1 MADRSEEPGV
11 GSEPKAAGK
20 SETSPEAAGAS
31 PAGSPPAK
39 SMSKVLPT
47 SVSDRLTI
55 YVARAIFF
63 LAAIGLGIQGSRV
76 FSTLVSDYTIPVTSG
91 MVVAGIVAI
100 ILIIFEAIFVRGP
113 VRTIAGVMVGLM
125 MGLVLSLIFQPLV
138 TVITKA
144 VVDPGLGTD
153 ELEALISFLNLMTT
167 CIFCYFGVTLVV
179 TTKDELKFIIPYVQ
193 FRKEIKGHLP
203 LILDTS
209 AFIDGRIQG
218 LLAAGI
224 FDQRLEVPKFV
235 LDELQHIA
243 DSSDRSLRERG
254 RRGLDILNEVD
265 KHHQVEIVDFPL
277 EPGEEVDF
285 GLLRLT
291 MTHEGKLLTTDHNL
305 TKRARVQGV
314 GVVNINDL
322 ATAMKPAFVPG
333 QVLRVRLQRPG
344 DDPGQAVGFL
354 NDGTMVVVEEAFDNV
369 GHEVSIQVTS
379 ALQTSAG
386 KMIFGKLARAEK

>member
-1 MADRSEEPGV
+1 MGEVSGEGNVP
-11 GSEPKAAGK
+11 
-20 SETSPEAAGAS
+20 S
-31 PAGSPPAK
+31 PANASLRRSLP
-39 SMSKVLPT
+39 KVLPS

-55 YVARAIFF
+55 YVARAVFF
-63 LAAIGLGIQGSRV
+63 LVAIGLGIQGSRI
-76 FSTLVSDYTIPVTSG
+76 FSALVPGYEIPVTSG
-91 MVVAGIVAI
+91 MVVAGIAAI
-100 ILIIFEAIFVRGP
+100 VLIIFEAIFTRGP

-138 TVITKA
+138 TGITKA
-144 VVDPGLGTD
+144 VVDPGLGPE
-153 ELEALISFLNLMTT
+153 ELETLIAFLNLMTT

-179 TTKDELKFIIPYVQ
+179 STKDELKFIIPYVQ

-203 LILDTS
+203 LVLDTS

-218 LLAAGI
+218 LLSAGV

-235 LDELQHIA
+235 LDELQRIA

-254 RRGLDILNEVD
+254 RRGLDILNEVE
-265 KHHQVEIVDFPL
+265 KHHLMEIVDFPL
-277 EPGEEVDF
+277 EQGEEVDF
-285 GLLRLT
+285 GLLRLAI
-291 MTHEGKLLTTDHNL
+291 THEGKLVTTDHNL

-314 GVVNINDL
+314 PVVNINDL
-322 ATAMKPAFVPG
+322 AAAMKPAFVPG

-354 NDGTMVVVEEAFDNV
+354 NDGTMVVVEEAFDNI
-369 GHEVSIQVTS
+369 GHEVSIKVTS

-386 KMIFGKLARAEK
+386 KMIFGKLAKAEK